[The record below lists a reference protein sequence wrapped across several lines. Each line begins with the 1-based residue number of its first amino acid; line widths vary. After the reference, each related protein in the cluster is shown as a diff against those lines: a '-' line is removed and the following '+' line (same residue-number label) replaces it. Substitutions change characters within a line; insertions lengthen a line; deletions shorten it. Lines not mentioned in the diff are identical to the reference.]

1 MMFFTGLIAATEEAL
16 SANEIRDVVK
26 LLNQLRNAKI
36 KENSVSKKKK
46 GKKKTR
52 GAKVRCPPLTSLPAC
67 PHAWVLAFFVHGL
80 ACCMTRQGSVLRRCS
95 SCATDCHSRT
105 ARCGRS

>member
-1 MMFFTGLIAATEEAL
+1 MERDLTVGVPPAPPPLLQNPAFTMMFFTGLIAATEEAL

-67 PHAWVLAFFVHGL
+67 PHAWVLALLCTGL
-80 ACCMTRQGSVLRRCS
+80 RVV
-95 SCATDCHSRT
+95 
-105 ARCGRS
+105 